1 MRRLD
6 FGFGVGG
13 AALVGSMCAGADASD
28 FATAS
33 IPFVSNTS
41 AAPAPAIVAIAEM
54 AGDGL
59 RGATSKGAV
68 IVAAG
73 GSTEAGILCEGGGV
87 WGTEDLGAI
96 CAPYCGGRAC
106 G

>member
-1 MRRLD
+1 M
-6 FGFGVGG
+6 GAVGVSAVGVG
-13 AALVGSMCAGADASD
+13 ALGVGASD

-33 IPFVSNTS
+33 IPFVSSTS

-54 AGDGL
+54 AGHGR
-59 RGATSKGAV
+59 RGTTSKGAV
-68 IVAAG
+68 IVAAS
-73 GSTEAGILCEGGGV
+73 GSTEAGILCEGSGAG
-87 WGTEDLGAI
+87 GTEDLGAI

>member
-13 AALVGSMCAGADASD
+13 AALVGSMGAVAGASD

-54 AGDGL
+54 AGD
-59 RGATSKGAV
+59 
-68 IVAAG
+68 
-73 GSTEAGILCEGGGV
+73 
-87 WGTEDLGAI
+87 
-96 CAPYCGGRAC
+96 
-106 G
+106 